1 MDQHCSFPPNQTL
14 TAKSSPLQ
22 FVCEPVESFKQNIFS
37 KKPPNFLSLILKF
50 SLSLFFQA
58 QISPYSYYYKVQDPA
73 PAKPEER
80 VELHT
85 EQKVNHKPRVCK
97 MVKGPSGFGFN
108 LNMVKN
114 KPGLFINEV
123 LT

>member
-1 MDQHCSFPPNQTL
+1 MQLVSE
-14 TAKSSPLQ
+14 PL
-22 FVCEPVESFKQNIFS
+22 EGFKQNIFT
-37 KKPPNFLSLILKF
+37 KKPTDFTIGFISKF

-58 QISPYSYYYKVQDPA
+58 QISPYSYYYKVQNPA
-73 PAKPEER
+73 PVKAEER

-123 LT
+123 LM